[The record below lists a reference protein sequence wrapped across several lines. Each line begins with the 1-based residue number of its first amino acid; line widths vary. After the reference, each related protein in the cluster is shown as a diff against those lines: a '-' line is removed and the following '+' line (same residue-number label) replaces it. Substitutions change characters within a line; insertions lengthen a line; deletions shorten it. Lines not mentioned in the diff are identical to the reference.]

1 MIENLT
7 SNYLDEHAYLAVIE
21 IYSAYITSNLILHRL
36 STGFFNSKPERIE
49 KKSKKI
55 LIFSAIFGISS
66 IGLFFPSITKK

>member
-36 STGFFNSKPERIE
+36 STGFFKSKPERIE
-49 KKSKKI
+49 KNPIDVKSK
-55 LIFSAIFGISS
+55 
-66 IGLFFPSITKK
+66 